1 MKVSHREEPP
11 MSRLT
16 DLLTP
21 RLPEGFTVPEPL
33 DSAWSWMEQQGWVV
47 DGPNGYFVTPY
58 PGPRQLGAVF
68 SAQESL
74 DGWFEPGDP
83 GFDQLVPIA
92 QISGDGGTGAVWID
106 GDQVRFV
113 ALGSDGDA
121 YLLAD
126 SPVDFLRLIAVGYH
140 EARLVGPRRGTRGR
154 GRRRGALRVPGMG
167 RGRARHRR
175 PVALA
180 GRRPGPLRGVGRADA
195 GRALRPDTRA
205 ARRRPADH
213 AVGCCSQSRPGL
225 QSCGGLHGRRT
236 VRRPRR

>member
-1 MKVSHREEPP
+1 MEVSHREEPP

-33 DSAWSWMEQQGWVV
+33 DRAWSWMEQQGWVV

-58 PGPRQLGAVF
+58 PGSRQLGAVF

-74 DGWFEPGDP
+74 DGWFQPGDP

-113 ALGSDGDA
+113 ALGSDGDT

-140 EARLVGPRRGTRGR
+140 ELGSWDLGEEPEDEDAVEAHAAFRAWVEAELDTD
-154 GRRRGALRVPGMG
+154 VPSLWP
-167 RGRARHRR
+167 AT
-175 PVALA
+175 
-180 GRRPGPLRGVGRADA
+180 D
-195 GRALRPDTRA
+195 PDPFEAWVERMQA
-205 ARRRPADH
+205 KRQ
-213 AVGCCSQSRPGL
+213 G
-225 QSCGGLHGRRT
+225 
-236 VRRPRR
+236 